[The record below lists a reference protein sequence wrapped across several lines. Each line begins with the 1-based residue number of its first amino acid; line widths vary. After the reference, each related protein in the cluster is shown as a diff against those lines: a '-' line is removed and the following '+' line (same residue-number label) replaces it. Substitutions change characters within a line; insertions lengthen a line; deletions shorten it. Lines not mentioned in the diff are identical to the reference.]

1 LYLVAGLSA
10 AQKNHLDLNIEE
22 KADYMLDFK
31 CGKHCLS
38 NLYGRVEA
46 KEGLVKILQEMQSL
60 SPKEKQNFVRD
71 RVRQSISFPSNQGYA
86 KCNWLIGE
94 APGVRFENVCKQ
106 CFENVYQIG
115 HTSIQSMISEIRE
128 GVTGHTILKL
138 NDHTTVEK
146 TTRKRIVATA
156 TRDGLQ
162 FSRKQAAMLA
172 IKNNPKDQMCYSW

>member
-10 AQKNHLDLNIEE
+10 GQKNHLDLNIEE
-22 KADYMLDFK
+22 KADYMLDFN

-38 NLYGRVEA
+38 KLYGRVEA
-46 KEGLVKILQEMQSL
+46 KKGLVNILQEMQSL

-86 KCNWLIGE
+86 KCNWVIGE

-115 HTSIQSMISEIRE
+115 HTSIQIMISEIRE
-128 GVTGHTILKL
+128 GIIGHTILRL

-146 TTRKRIVATA
+146 TTRKRIVASA
-156 TRDGLQ
+156 TRNGLE

-172 IKNNPKDQMCYSW
+172 IKNNPKDLMCYSW